1 MVTSVSGPTDPGRQP
16 GVHQSRH
23 LGNPGARNIVA
34 YTHKPTTFTGGPMT
48 ASTITA
54 PRLSPAAALAVAAW
68 LGLVLL
74 AGATGFFVRL
84 PFPGAQVIILGL
96 AVATIVAGLTVPGL
110 RAWIDG
116 LPLRALIGFNVFR
129 IMGFVFLAYAAREL
143 PASGVGEEHESHD
156 AEDVEADQGA
166 QRQAVDPGA
175 QPGNGESRH
184 DSGDGESQDDDL
196 SARERQPDEEA
207 GGAGEQDKPQPG
219 GDSQGGRGG

>member
-1 MVTSVSGPTDPGRQP
+1 
-16 GVHQSRH
+16 
-23 LGNPGARNIVA
+23 
-34 YTHKPTTFTGGPMT
+34 MT

-129 IMGFVFLAYAAREL
+129 IMGFVFLAYAARGQLAQVFADRAGWGDIAVGALALVLVAAGEPRTALHRGLIYAWNALGTIDLVTAVATATVVTIRGVTPGVQPVLSL
-143 PASGVGEEHESHD
+143 PLVLIPAFLVPIYLATH
-156 AEDVEADQGA
+156 VFIF
-166 QRQAVDPGA
+166 RRLV
-175 QPGNGESRH
+175 
-184 DSGDGESQDDDL
+184 SGDAS
-196 SARERQPDEEA
+196 
-207 GGAGEQDKPQPG
+207 
-219 GDSQGGRGG
+219 

>member
-1 MVTSVSGPTDPGRQP
+1 
-16 GVHQSRH
+16 
-23 LGNPGARNIVA
+23 
-34 YTHKPTTFTGGPMT
+34 MT

-68 LGLVLL
+68 LGIVLL

-129 IMGFVFLAYAAREL
+129 IMGFVFLAYAARGQLAQVFADRAGWGDIAVGALALVLVAAGEPRTALHRGLIYAWNALGTIDLATAVATATVVTIRGVTPGVQPVLSL
-143 PASGVGEEHESHD
+143 PLVLIPAFLVPIYLATH
-156 AEDVEADQGA
+156 VFIF
-166 QRQAVDPGA
+166 RRLV
-175 QPGNGESRH
+175 
-184 DSGDGESQDDDL
+184 SGDAS
-196 SARERQPDEEA
+196 
-207 GGAGEQDKPQPG
+207 
-219 GDSQGGRGG
+219 

>member
-1 MVTSVSGPTDPGRQP
+1 
-16 GVHQSRH
+16 
-23 LGNPGARNIVA
+23 
-34 YTHKPTTFTGGPMT
+34 MT

-68 LGLVLL
+68 LGIVLL

-129 IMGFVFLAYAAREL
+129 IMGFVFLAYAARGQLAQVFADRAGWGDIAVGALALVLVAAGEPRTALHRGLIYAWNALGTIDLVTAVATATVVTIRGVTPGVQPVLSL
-143 PASGVGEEHESHD
+143 PLVLIPAFLVPIYLATH
-156 AEDVEADQGA
+156 VFIF
-166 QRQAVDPGA
+166 RRLV
-175 QPGNGESRH
+175 
-184 DSGDGESQDDDL
+184 SGDAS
-196 SARERQPDEEA
+196 
-207 GGAGEQDKPQPG
+207 
-219 GDSQGGRGG
+219 

>member
-1 MVTSVSGPTDPGRQP
+1 
-16 GVHQSRH
+16 
-23 LGNPGARNIVA
+23 
-34 YTHKPTTFTGGPMT
+34 MT

-68 LGLVLL
+68 LGIVLL

-129 IMGFVFLAYAAREL
+129 IMGFVFLAYAARGQL
-143 PASGVGEEHESHD
+143 AQVFADRAGWGDIAVGALALVLVAAGEPRTALHRGLIYAWNALGTID
-156 AEDVEADQGA
+156 LVT
-166 QRQAVDPGA
+166 AVDRK
-175 QPGNGESRH
+175 SVV
-184 DSGDGESQDDDL
+184 
-196 SARERQPDEEA
+196 
-207 GGAGEQDKPQPG
+207 
-219 GDSQGGRGG
+219 